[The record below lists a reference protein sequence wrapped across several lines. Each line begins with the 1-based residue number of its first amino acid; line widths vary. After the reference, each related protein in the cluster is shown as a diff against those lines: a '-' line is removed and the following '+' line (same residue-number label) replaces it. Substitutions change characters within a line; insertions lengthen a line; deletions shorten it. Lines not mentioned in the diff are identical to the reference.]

1 MENTLRKWEWK
12 DILSIIGLGITLLL
26 VYFAW
31 RGGAFESQ
39 EEFVEYVN
47 SFGAYSI
54 LLFIVLQT
62 VQVFLPLL
70 PSAITIPA
78 GIVLFGAVWGNLY
91 SYIGISLGSILT
103 YLVVKRY
110 GERALGKIVSEKK
123 VQKYE
128 DKLTNGKKFERLFAI
143 VMFLPFAPDNIF
155 TYLAGLSDMS
165 PNKVIAFI
173 LLGKPTSIVLYGLGL
188 TTILEWIGI
197 L

>member
-1 MENTLRKWEWK
+1 MENILKKWEWK
-12 DILSIIGLGITLLL
+12 DALSLIGLGLTLFL

-31 RGGAFESQ
+31 QAGAFESQ

-47 SFGAYSI
+47 SFGIYSV
-54 LLFIVLQT
+54 LLFTVLQT

-78 GIVLFGAVWGNLY
+78 GIVLFGPVFGNLY

-110 GERALGKIVSEKK
+110 GERAIGKLVSQKK
-123 VQKYE
+123 IQKYE

-143 VMFLPFAPDNIF
+143 VMFVPFAPDNIF

-165 PNKVIAFI
+165 PKKVIAFI
-173 LLGKPTSIVLYGLGL
+173 LLGKPTSIVIYGLGL

>member
-1 MENTLRKWEWK
+1 MANVLKKLEWK
-12 DILSIIGLGITLLL
+12 DVLSLIGLSITLFL

-31 RGGAFESQ
+31 QAGAFESQ

-47 SFGAYSI
+47 SFGAFSI
-54 LLFIVLQT
+54 LLFIALQT

-78 GIVLFGAVWGNLY
+78 GIVLYGPVFGNLY
-91 SYIGISLGSILT
+91 SYIGICTGSILT

-110 GERALGKIVSEKK
+110 GERALGKIVSKKK

-165 PNKVIAFI
+165 PKKVIAFI

-188 TTILEWIGI
+188 TTVLEWIGI